1 MSIDEEAKIQE
12 TLQQYDVSVI
22 WDRYNVS
29 GHGNVWIAII
39 QRIQYYDDD
48 IENLHEG
55 GRDMIMSY
63 DKLRSLSE
71 KDMLFMGLGSPETA
85 LASAMTDFRRAHSS
99 LKESPCV
106 Y

>member
-1 MSIDEEAKIQE
+1 MNNSEEAKIQE
-12 TLQQYDVSVI
+12 TLRQYDVSVT

-29 GHGNVWIAII
+29 GHGNIWIAII

-63 DKLRSLSE
+63 DKLRSLSKE
-71 KDMLFMGLGSPETA
+71 GVIFMGLGSPEVA
-85 LASAMTDFRRAHSS
+85 LASAMDAFRQAHSPV
-99 LKESPCV
+99 KESTCV